1 MEVCENYVR
10 NVAIRTNIIR
20 RSLRRLPSDTSRSA
34 PCDDAASDHRDWVCD
49 NSADRVRQ
57 LCDN

>member
-34 PCDDAASDHRDWVCD
+34 PCDDAASDHRDWECD
-49 NSADRVRQ
+49 NSADRVR
-57 LCDN
+57 